1 MLVMEKPF
9 RCVCVCM
16 LPCYIHIRM
25 YTRTHVHTHTHTQML
40 VMEKPF
46 RFPLVLCCWMPW
58 PFEMRVTRPHTGQEE
73 REYLGR
79 VLFEWKWWNCLW

>member
-9 RCVCVCM
+9 RC
-16 LPCYIHIRM
+16 
-25 YTRTHVHTHTHTQML
+25 
-40 VMEKPF
+40 
-46 RFPLVLCCWMPW
+46 PLVLCCWMPW
-58 PFEMRVTRPHTGQEE
+58 PFEMRVTRPHAGQEE